1 MTRRRVARDTAPL
14 PLVDDAAGTAMGPG
28 CRSDRVPLGATC
40 CSKGRGRWQA
50 WLPVLALVLLLF
62 SSLNVFAVEPSERLA
77 NPALEARAEAI
88 GGTLRC
94 LVCQNESIEESNAS
108 LAHDIRVLLRQRLLA
123 GDSDAEAR
131 QAIVGRYGEFVL
143 LDPPV
148 RPATYVLW
156 FAPAGLLVLGFVGI
170 AVWIW
175 RRPASVAAVAPLD
188 TTEQCRLERLLR
200 ESDG

>member
-1 MTRRRVARDTAPL
+1 M
-14 PLVDDAAGTAMGPG
+14 DDAAGRAMGSR
-28 CRSDRVPLGATC
+28 CRPDRAPHRRICVC
-40 CSKGRGRWQA
+40 KGRGRWQA
-50 WLPVLALVLLLF
+50 WLPFLALGLILF
-62 SSLNVFAVEPSERLA
+62 TTLHVFAFEPSERLA

-88 GGTLRC
+88 GGALRC

-123 GDSDAEAR
+123 GDTDAEAR
-131 QAIVGRYGEFVL
+131 QAIVDRYGEFVL

-156 FAPAGLLVLGFVGI
+156 FAPAGLLVLGFIGI
-170 AVWIW
+170 AVWLR
-175 RRPASVAAVAPLD
+175 RRPRSVAAVEPLD
-188 TTEQCRLERLLR
+188 TTEQCRLERLLQ

>member
-1 MTRRRVARDTAPL
+1 V
-14 PLVDDAAGTAMGPG
+14 VI
-28 CRSDRVPLGATC
+28 
-40 CSKGRGRWQA
+40 
-50 WLPVLALVLLLF
+50 LF
-62 SSLNVFAVEPSERLA
+62 TSFHVFAVEPSERLA

-123 GDSDAEAR
+123 GDTDAEAR
-131 QAIVGRYGEFVL
+131 QAIVNRYGEFVL

-156 FAPAGLLVLGFVGI
+156 FAPAGLLVLGFIGI
-170 AVWIW
+170 AVWMR
-175 RRPASVAAVAPLD
+175 RRPTSVAAVEPLD
-188 TTEQCRLERLLR
+188 ATEQYRLERLLQ

>member
-1 MTRRRVARDTAPL
+1 MRRRGVSQEPTPHPL
-14 PLVDDAAGTAMGPG
+14 TEGASGKVVGTGR
-28 CRSDRVPLGATC
+28 RSDGVRLRPTGYFD
-40 CSKGRGRWQA
+40 GPGRWQA
-50 WLPVLALVLLLF
+50 WPPVLALVVILF
-62 SSLNVFAVEPSERLA
+62 SSLHVFAVEPSERLA

-123 GDSDAEAR
+123 GDTDAEAR
-131 QAIVGRYGEFVL
+131 QAIVNRYGEFVL

-156 FAPAGLLVLGFVGI
+156 FAPAVLLVFGFIGI
-170 AVWIW
+170 AVWMR
-175 RRPASVAAVAPLD
+175 RRPTSVAAVEPLD
-188 TTEQCRLERLLR
+188 TTEQCRLERLLQ

>member
-1 MTRRRVARDTAPL
+1 MDRIRFPPTRFCKGWTRLRLWLSL
-14 PLVDDAAGTAMGPG
+14 P
-28 CRSDRVPLGATC
+28 
-40 CSKGRGRWQA
+40 
-50 WLPVLALVLLLF
+50 ALVIVLF
-62 SSLNVFAVEPSERLA
+62 SSLHAFAVEPSERLA

-123 GDSDAEAR
+123 GDTDAQAR
-131 QAIVGRYGEFVL
+131 QAIVSRYGEFVL

-156 FAPAGLLVLGFVGI
+156 FAPAGLLVVGFIGI
-170 AVWIW
+170 AIWMW
-175 RRPASVAAVAPLD
+175 RRPTSVPTAQALDAA
-188 TTEQCRLERLLR
+188 EQSRLERLLQ
-200 ESDG
+200 ETNS

>member
-1 MTRRRVARDTAPL
+1 MKRCGVSRELSPL
-14 PLVDDAAGTAMGPG
+14 PLMDGDTGKRAGTR
-28 CRSDRVPLGATC
+28 CRPNCVRLRPTGYPN
-40 CSKGRGRWQA
+40 RPGRWQA
-50 WLPVLALVLLLF
+50 WLPRLALVVILF
-62 SSLNVFAVEPSERLA
+62 TSFHVFAVEPSERLA

-123 GDSDAEAR
+123 GDTDAEAR
-131 QAIVGRYGEFVL
+131 QAIVNRYGEFVL

-156 FAPAGLLVLGFVGI
+156 FAPAGLLVLGFIGI
-170 AVWIW
+170 AVWMR
-175 RRPASVAAVAPLD
+175 RRPTSVAAVEPLD
-188 TTEQCRLERLLR
+188 ATEQYRLERLLQ

>member
-1 MTRRRVARDTAPL
+1 MGTR
-14 PLVDDAAGTAMGPG
+14 
-28 CRSDRVPLGATC
+28 CRSDCVKLHPTGW
-40 CSKGRGRWQA
+40 SEGRGRWQA
-50 WLPVLALVLLLF
+50 WPPLLALVLIVFTALHA
-62 SSLNVFAVEPSERLA
+62 FAVEPSERLA
-77 NPALEARAEAI
+77 DPALEARAEAI

-123 GDSDAEAR
+123 GDTNAEAR
-131 QAIVGRYGEFVL
+131 QAIVNRYGEFVL

-156 FAPAGLLVLGFVGI
+156 FAPAGLLALGFIGI
-170 AVWIW
+170 AVWVR
-175 RRPASVAAVAPLD
+175 RRPTSVMAVQPLD
-188 TTEQCRLERLLR
+188 TTEQCRLERLLQ